1 MACERYS
8 KDIDAAAAGCLDP
21 KSSTRVAAHLR
32 ACSACRAALEAK
44 KHVYRIVDENLRAR
58 VSEDLPAGFGARV
71 HARLDAQGENR
82 SRAAWLGW
90 AGAAALAAVMIALVF
105 IAGLWRGVQ
114 HQESQQVTSHSFP
127 LGIKP
132 PVIEDP
138 KKASRLPSISQ
149 PSHRHTRIHR
159 MTTDARS
166 IAVKAVVPEVLVPVA
181 QKEGMARLL
190 DSVRAGKVQAAILLS
205 ENRETELQ
213 PIKIAP
219 LPDSAEEGQARP
231 NK

>member
-1 MACERYS
+1 
-8 KDIDAAAAGCLDP
+8 
-21 KSSTRVAAHLR
+21 
-32 ACSACRAALEAK
+32 
-44 KHVYRIVDENLRAR
+44 
-58 VSEDLPAGFGARV
+58 
-71 HARLDAQGENR
+71 
-82 SRAAWLGW
+82 
-90 AGAAALAAVMIALVF
+90 
-105 IAGLWRGVQ
+105 
-114 HQESQQVTSHSFP
+114 
-127 LGIKP
+127 
-132 PVIEDP
+132 
-138 KKASRLPSISQ
+138 
-149 PSHRHTRIHR
+149 